1 MVLVGDQ
8 HADKRVRGQF
18 VPQLKRAGRAGH
30 RPRTAGQAH
39 ALQVGVDRPLPRRN
53 GVGLGLHARGGRP
66 GVAAPDIENF
76 LDVLDA
82 ARLLGQAQQQ
92 VMVLR
97 AVKGGVLIRPGRLEQ
112 RAGENGQ
119 MGDVVVAAQIVGR
132 KIRLEM
138 VAAQFFEI
146 RRQDDLVGIDKV
158 RAGILEGLHRFI
170 QRVGVEQVVVVK
182 QRDAV
187 PFRQAEP
194 GRGVGGDA
202 LVFDLFIQDAR
213 IPGSPF
219 LRKRAGGRVRRVRG
233 VDKHELPVR
242 IGLAAHA
249 AQHLPEKRQRRVVY
263 RHHDTDARRAG
274 QRGRALGFELAA
286 QRDIG
291 AVPPGIV
298 VERQPDAE
306 GHVPPELLRAALAQS
321 GGRTAGKVGQMGRVE
336 QAAGHGADAVGRGDV
351 RRAVLRLVLGGGLR
365 HRCHLVRAGAF
376 RIWRDGRIPHF

>member
-1 MVLVGDQ
+1 
-8 HADKRVRGQF
+8 
-18 VPQLKRAGRAGH
+18 
-30 RPRTAGQAH
+30 
-39 ALQVGVDRPLPRRN
+39 
-53 GVGLGLHARGGRP
+53 
-66 GVAAPDIENF
+66 
-76 LDVLDA
+76 
-82 ARLLGQAQQQ
+82 
-92 VMVLR
+92 MVLR
-97 AVKGGVLIRPGRLEQ
+97 AVKGGVLIRPGCLEQ

-219 LRKRAGGRVRRVRG
+219 LRKRAGGRG
-233 VDKHELPVR
+233 AP
-242 IGLAAHA
+242 
-249 AQHLPEKRQRRVVY
+249 RQRR
-263 RHHDTDARRAG
+263 
-274 QRGRALGFELAA
+274 
-286 QRDIG
+286 
-291 AVPPGIV
+291 
-298 VERQPDAE
+298 RQA
-306 GHVPPELLRAALAQS
+306 RAASSHRS
-321 GGRTAGKVGQMGRVE
+321 GGARC
-336 QAAGHGADAVGRGDV
+336 AASA
-351 RRAVLRLVLGGGLR
+351 
-365 HRCHLVRAGAF
+365 
-376 RIWRDGRIPHF
+376 